1 MLRSWIERTR
11 TRLAPPVCAGLTI
24 GRDYVGLAQLS
35 IADGSLRVQELA
47 ETRLE
52 SKLFA
57 GIPDAGTTAALTAAL
72 KTVAAGIAG
81 RYLPVHVSLPDAAVR
96 LEVFELDELP
106 KGQTAQQE
114 LTQWRFARDA
124 GGATPGVCASQELGH
139 DGDKHLLL
147 GLAMDEAWQRC
158 IAEALAQAGIVAWS
172 LSANVCRQFN
182 RYHDSLA
189 IGSGALAVLSTDAWA
204 LLLWDE
210 QGRVRYARARWRAVA
225 DDHAAIAAEVE
236 RSILAYAHGA
246 PNRSVQRVHVVA
258 EGADAGLVTALD
270 ARLREP
276 CLRLLI
282 DEGFEYVPDVNRG
295 FGSAGLSLAAA
306 LER

>member
-1 MLRSWIERTR
+1 MLRSWIERAR
-11 TRLAPPVCAGLTI
+11 MRFAPPVCGLAI
-24 GRDYVGLAQLS
+24 GRDYIGLARLS
-35 IADGSLRVQELA
+35 SADGGLQVQELA

-57 GIPDAGTTAALTAAL
+57 GIPDAQTTAALTVAL
-72 KTVAAGIAG
+72 KTVATVIAG

-106 KGQTAQQE
+106 KGQAAQQE
-114 LTQWRFARDA
+114 LTHWRFTRDA
-124 GGATPGVCASQELGH
+124 GNGTPTVSASQELGR
-139 DGDKHLLL
+139 DGDKYLLL
-147 GLAMDEAWQRC
+147 GLAVDEAWRRC

-172 LSANVCRQFN
+172 LSANACRQFN
-182 RYHDSLA
+182 RYHDTLA
-189 IGSGALAVLSTDAWA
+189 AGSGALAVLSMDAWA

-210 QGRVRYARARWRAVA
+210 QGRVRYARSRWRTVA

-258 EGADAGLVTALD
+258 EGADAGLVTTLD

-276 CLRLLI
+276 CLRLSVDAGL
-282 DEGFEYVPDVNRG
+282 EYAPDVNRG